1 MPKRDPMTPH
11 PLSVIVARGMPE
23 SFTAMGM
30 DAHSKALTVIATG
43 DVPLDRVLAVAPVVR
58 SDA

>member
-23 SFTAMGM
+23 SFTAVGM
-30 DAHSKALTVIATG
+30 DTHSKALTVVATG
-43 DVPLDRVLAVAPVVR
+43 DVPLDRVLAVAEMTKGE
-58 SDA
+58 A